1 MVTATKSIRNTGVI
15 YSVSGSGVEVGKS
28 LVSGSGLISGSIINT
43 HDLRVYN
50 QIDVSTEINIGSPSS
65 TSAKLNISSG
75 NDSTTNAIY
84 VENTDSTATLG
95 DMMVMK
101 YTGDASIDNGSG
113 NFGFGSGASFISFA
127 DSNNTLAVIKATSA
141 TLADIVQPSDYRL
154 KKDVEDYSGS
164 LDIIKRLQP
173 KKFVWKSSNQPDIG
187 FIAHEIEEAIP
198 QGVVMGIKDGEQFQM
213 IRYNGFVVYLVGA
226 IKEQQQLIEDLRRD
240 VDELKSK

>member
-28 LVSGSGLISGSIINT
+28 LVSGSGLISGSIINGF
-43 HDLRVYN
+43 DINVYN
-50 QIDVSTEINIGSPSS
+50 EININNPSS

-198 QGVVMGIKDGEQFQM
+198 QGVVMGIKDGEQPQM
-213 IRYNGFVVYLVGA
+213 IRYNGFTVYLVGA

>member
-1 MVTATKSIRNTGVI
+1 MVTATKSIRNIGVI
-15 YSVSGSGVEVGKS
+15 YSVSGSGVEVGNS
-28 LVSGSGLISGSIINT
+28 LVSGSGLISGSTINT
-43 HDLRVYN
+43 HDLRVYTEAIFGVN
-50 QIDVSTEINIGSPSS
+50 PTVSP
-65 TSAKLNISSG
+65 AVLNISSG
-75 NDSTTNAIY
+75 NNSSTNAIY
-84 VENTDSTATLG
+84 VENTDSTAILG

-101 YTGDASIDNGSG
+101 YTADTELDSSG
-113 NFGFGSGASFISFA
+113 NYAFGSGASFISFA
-127 DSNNTLAVIKATSA
+127 DSNNVLAQIKATSA
-141 TLADIVQPSDYRL
+141 TLADLVQPSDYRL

-164 LDIIKRLQP
+164 LDVIKRLQP

-198 QGVVMGIKDGEQFQM
+198 QGVVMGIKDGEQPQM

>member
-65 TSAKLNISSG
+65 TSAKLNISAGS
-75 NDSTTNAIY
+75 NTTTTAIY
-84 VENTDSTATLG
+84 VENATTDANSG

-101 YTGDASIDNGSG
+101 YTADEVLSNAGV
-113 NFGFGSGASFISFA
+113 FGFNSGASFISFA
-127 DSNNTLAVIKATSA
+127 DENQILAKIKATSA
-141 TLADIVQPSDYRL
+141 TLADIIQPSDYRL
-154 KKDVEDYSGS
+154 KSDVENYSGS

-173 KKFVWKSSNQPDIG
+173 KKFIWKSSNAEDVG
-187 FIAHEIEEAIP
+187 FIAHEIKE
-198 QGVVMGIKDGEQFQM
+198 VVPEGIVFGDKDGEEYQM
-213 IRYNGFVVYLVGA
+213 IRYNGFIVYLVGA
-226 IKEQQQLIEDLRRD
+226 IKEQQQLIEGLRSD

>member
-28 LVSGSGLISGSIINT
+28 LVSGSGLISGSIINGF
-43 HDLRVYN
+43 DINVYN
-50 QIDVSTEINIGSPSS
+50 EININNPSS

-198 QGVVMGIKDGEQFQM
+198 QGVVMGIKDGEQPQM